1 MKETEVLAGCLDN
14 ARQLTRFYLS
24 KLKQVDPLL
33 RYKLSQDCSIN
44 SYYWII
50 GHLCWAENLLVLKNL
65 GVQATESYD
74 WLESFSV
81 GQSDSEQEGMPAF
94 GAVLDAFKQI
104 HLQALLAIQNL
115 DEEVLIREST
125 LEFNFG
131 NGNSVREILKHAI
144 RHESVH
150 TGHLGL
156 ICKISG
162 IDTI

>member
-1 MKETEVLAGCLDN
+1 M
-14 ARQLTRFYLS
+14 S

-33 RYKLSQDCSIN
+33 RYQLSQDCSIN
-44 SYYWII
+44 SYYWIT

-65 GVQATESYD
+65 GVQPTVSYD
-74 WLESFSV
+74 WLESFSL
-81 GQSDSEQEGMPAF
+81 GQSDIGQDKMPAF
-94 GAVLDAFKQI
+94 GVVLEAFKEI
-104 HLQALLAIQNL
+104 HQQALLAIQNL
-115 DEEVLIREST
+115 DEEKLNKEST
-125 LEFNFG
+125 LGFNFG
-131 NGNSVREILKHAI
+131 NGNSIREILKHAI

>member
-1 MKETEVLAGCLDN
+1 MKETVVLASCLDN

-24 KLKQVDPLL
+24 KLKTVDPLVKYQL
-33 RYKLSQDCSIN
+33 TPDCSIN

-50 GHLCWAENLLVLKNL
+50 GHLCWAESLLVLKNL
-65 GVQATESYD
+65 GVQPLVKYD
-74 WLESFSV
+74 WLDSFSL
-81 GQSDSEQEGMPAF
+81 GRTDGSQEGMPDF
-94 GAVLDAFKQI
+94 SVVLEAFKQI
-104 HLQALLAIQNL
+104 HQQALFAIQTL
-115 DEEVLIREST
+115 DEESLDKEST

-131 NGNSVREILKHAI
+131 NGSSIREILKHAI

-162 IDTI
+162 INTI